1 MFNKMKPVLLII
13 TGLTLILAACAA
25 PEPEPTT
32 APAIEPTNT
41 TAPLP
46 VETTLPATDAP
57 APADPTAT
65 TAAPVTAS
73 VSFANDVLPI
83 LNSRCFNCHGGDA
96 TREGLSMASYDTLM
110 AGSDN
115 GPVIVPGDP
124 DNSLL
129 VKQLL
134 NGKMPK
140 RGPKLTP
147 EQIQIIIDWILA
159 GAPNN

>member
-1 MFNKMKPVLLII
+1 MFIKLKPVLLIA

-25 PEPEPTT
+25 PAPEPTT
-32 APAIEPTNT
+32 APVLEPTST
-41 TAPLP
+41 SAPLST
-46 VETTLPATDAP
+46 ETALPPTEVAAP
-57 APADPTAT
+57 AEPTETT
-65 TAAPVTAS
+65 TAAPTAA
-73 VSFANDVLPI
+73 VSFANEVLPI

-96 TREGLSMASYDTLM
+96 TREGLSMESYNTLM

-129 VKQLL
+129 VQQLL